1 MESGGGL
8 TIICTLRLGCRAA
21 ERAKPKEAPRSVR
34 CPRAPDGARL
44 ALARTRGSGAGKVT
58 KKRSDTR
65 FGIIFLI
72 SFRLG
77 RRNDDTARPPV
88 VGLAPYEHGLRA

>member
-34 CPRAPDGARL
+34 CPVLPMARAWRL
-44 ALARTRGSGAGKVT
+44 RGPEAQAGEVT

>member
-1 MESGGGL
+1 MHASPGLSRSGA
-8 TIICTLRLGCRAA
+8 REA
-21 ERAKPKEAPRSVR
+21 EGSPAVR
-34 CPRAPDGARL
+34 TVPRAPDGARL